1 MWAKPLCIFAL
12 SLVTAVTGVVA
23 ERVLDEDPVLRLRL
37 TDRTPAPVRMV
48 KLRPRFDTNLTSGG
62 QMVPMPKVRVQDSG
76 PVGKFAF
83 VSTPHPNLVVAVG
96 STEDRSEI
104 GRQID
109 RAVIEMGGAKPLFD
123 HARDR
128 APFIGVG
135 VQTKI
140 AKTGWSMDATV
151 GANFINRAEQVRT
164 FGALDLEQSAA
175 LEAKARANFRLRYRF

>member
-1 MWAKPLCIFAL
+1 MWTKPLCIFAI
-12 SLVTAVTGVVA
+12 SLVTAVSGVVA
-23 ERVLDEDPVLRLRL
+23 ERVLDEEPVLRLRL
-37 TDRTPAPVRMV
+37 TDRTPAPARIV
-48 KLRPRFDTNLTSGG
+48 KLRPRFDANLTSAS
-62 QMVPMPKVRVQDSG
+62 QPVPMPTVRVQDSG

-96 STEDRSEI
+96 STEDRSQL

-109 RAVIEMGGAKPLFD
+109 RAIIDMGGAKPLFD
-123 HARDR
+123 HHRDR

-135 VQTKI
+135 VQAKI
-140 AKTGWSMDATV
+140 AQTGWSMDATV
-151 GANFINRAEQVRT
+151 GANFVNQAEQVRT